1 MTDNMNFFSFYCL
14 IIVNLT
20 KSMIYSKIWF
30 STTLFLQLIYVRN
43 DSAEQ
48 QNSNISFILIQM
60 SLTIYNIQ
68 LLPFLFLLCMCLLKI
83 IDFNNN

>member
-20 KSMIYSKIWF
+20 KSMIYSKVWF
-30 STTLFLQLIYVRN
+30 STTLYLQLIYVRN

-48 QNSNISFILIQM
+48 QNSNIHTNSDVINNIII
-60 SLTIYNIQ
+60 IYSYCH
-68 LLPFLFLLCMCLLKI
+68 FYFYCARAYYR
-83 IDFNNN
+83 